1 MNSVKASTQEGVR
14 TALTELRELLVEEK
28 RLLSGEESVAP
39 WLEEGADAS
48 LVAAAALPRDASEV
62 EGVLEIAR
70 RHRLAVYT
78 PQPWGINPVRPA
90 VILDLRE
97 MDRIIDIDGHDLFA
111 VLEPGVTWEGLLRA
125 LEGTGMR
132 VALPACA
139 RSPFVL
145 EHAMQRGAV
154 TSACRFGNRQV
165 SNFHAYLADG
175 RLYRSG
181 SHALPTATVNW
192 REDGGPNLSR
202 LFLGSH
208 GSMGIPVRGYIYLY
222 PPVESRRFSV
232 KSFPGPEAALEW
244 VRRAA
249 RQEVGTEAAVFD
261 AARLRELT
269 GAPGA
274 AAAGGEK
281 GVWTAA
287 VGLDGP
293 AELVEHWRKRLDR
306 MAREEGGKAAPAGVG
321 RSLEEAM
328 DRPWYAGP
336 LTFAFYATLARVGE
350 FDALV
355 SKALARKG
363 ELSRT
368 FVLVR
373 HGASVFLRYD
383 LKTEERKG
391 RRAVLDLLP
400 KLVDRGAFFD
410 SPTGSLAA
418 HIFSKQ
424 PRYFELLKQVK
435 GLMDPAGMLNPGV
448 LGEVA

>member
-1 MNSVKASTQEGVR
+1 MSVSTEEGLR
-14 TALTELRELLVEEK
+14 TALTELRELLVEER
-28 RLLSGEESVAP
+28 RLLREEDKAA
-39 WLEEGADAS
+39 WLEEEADPS
-48 LVAAAALPRDASEV
+48 LIAAAALPRDSAEV

-78 PQPWGINPVRPA
+78 PQPWGIRPVRRG
-90 VILDLRE
+90 IIMDLRE
-97 MDRIIDIDGHDLFA
+97 MDRIIDIDGRNLFA
-111 VLEPGVTWEGLLRA
+111 VLEPGVTWERLGEA

-139 RSPFVL
+139 RSPYVL

-154 TSACRFGNRQV
+154 TSACRFGNRQI

-175 RLYRSG
+175 RLYKSG

-208 GSMGIPVRGYIYLY
+208 NSMGIPVRGYLYLY
-222 PPVESRRFSV
+222 PPVECRRFLV
-232 KSFPGPEAALEW
+232 KTFPRLAPALEW

-249 RQEVGTEAAVFD
+249 RQEVGTEVAVLDAPRLAA
-261 AARLRELT
+261 LT
-269 GAPGA
+269 GIAVPRGDSDA
-274 AAAGGEK
+274 
-281 GVWTAA
+281 WTA
-287 VGLDGP
+287 VIGLDGP

-306 MAREEGGKAAPAGVG
+306 MAREEGGKASSAQVA

-328 DRPWYAGP
+328 DAPWYAGP
-336 LTFAFYATLARVGE
+336 LTFSFYTTLARVEE
-350 FDALV
+350 FDAVVLR
-355 SKALARKG
+355 SLARKG
-363 ELSRT
+363 ELART
-368 FVLVR
+368 VIPIR
-373 HGASVFLRYD
+373 HGASAFLRYD
-383 LKTEERKG
+383 LQAEDKAG
-391 RRAVLDLLP
+391 RRAVLGLLP
-400 KLVDRGAFFD
+400 RLADRGAFFD

-435 GLMDPAGMLNPGV
+435 GLMDPMGMLNPGV